1 MKGLVYAI
9 ALFPTA
15 IGAAI
20 SLACAPAITDPY
32 LIWPYVALAVA
43 SFVTA
48 FAFPTYFKHL
58 NDPIKDFQNEE
69 RQAGLYQPNYIK
81 PDAPVDYSGNVE
93 DLDTKEKQ

>member
-20 SLACAPAITDPY
+20 SLACAPAIQDPY

-48 FAFPTYFKHL
+48 FAFPTYFRHL
-58 NDPIKDFQNEE
+58 NDPIKDFQNVE
-69 RQAGLYQPNYIK
+69 RQAGMYQPNYAK
-81 PDAPVDYSGNVE
+81 PEQIEQPGALE